1 MFSSFSFFWEGVKRF
16 VSSFWSVDQVLQFA
30 LGCSSSLWRS
40 FWMVVKVS
48 GCFHEFKDV
57 VCCVWSHEE
66 CFGVESRF
74 K

>member
-1 MFSSFSFFWEGVKRF
+1 
-16 VSSFWSVDQVLQFA
+16 
-30 LGCSSSLWRS
+30 
-40 FWMVVKVS
+40 MVVKVS

-57 VCCVWSHEE
+57 VRCVWSHKE